1 MFSSG
6 LVILYSAD
14 LPRGLRFWRDLAG
27 GEVGYRFPAEGE
39 PEHVELRL
47 AGMTIALTSAAGLV
61 SHGLPPATAGAPFEL
76 VLRTEDTDATIATLR
91 TAGVTVMIEPF
102 TSPAGNRV
110 AYVTDPDGNRVQIYS
125 KP

>member
-6 LVILYSAD
+6 LVILYSTD
-14 LPRGLRFWRDLAG
+14 VSRGLRFWRDLAG
-27 GEVGYRFPAEGE
+27 GEVDYRFPAEGE
-39 PEHVELRL
+39 SEHVELRL

-61 SHGLPPATAGAPFEL
+61 SHGLPPASPGTPFEL
-76 VLRTEDTDATIATLR
+76 VLRTDDADATIATLR
-91 TAGVTVMIEPF
+91 AAGVAVMIEPF

-110 AYVTDPDGNRVQIYS
+110 AYITDPDGNRVQIYS